1 MRTTLEIPMD
11 IFNEAKA
18 LMHFKSKTDVMV
30 HALKEYIRRKKL
42 DELTEI
48 QEPIELNIDIGK
60 QRRRP

>member
-1 MRTTLEIPMD
+1 MD